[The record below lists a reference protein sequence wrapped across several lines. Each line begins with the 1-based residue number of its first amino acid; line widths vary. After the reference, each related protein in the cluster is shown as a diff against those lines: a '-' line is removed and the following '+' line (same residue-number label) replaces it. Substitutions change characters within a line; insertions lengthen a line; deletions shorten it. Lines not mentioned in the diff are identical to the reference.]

1 MRHSPLARIVAY
13 TWLIVGNII
22 ILAPIGW
29 MILQSLKGKLDTI
42 AFPPKFIFWPTLQNF
57 YDVLASQG
65 FRQAM
70 LDSTI
75 VACGAV
81 LIGMVVGV
89 PFAYALSRS
98 CIRGRFELAEFILS
112 TKMLPAIVVVVPLL
126 QIYKVLGLLDTRLGL
141 IIAHVLVVLAL
152 IVWVMRSFIDALPVE
167 VEEAAYVDGASGLR
181 TLLQIVLPS
190 AAPGLVTVAALA
202 FILSWNELFF
212 SITLT
217 GTDVRTLPV
226 FMGTEYVGFLAVD
239 WGRLSAAGLLA
250 TVPVVVLVLVLQ
262 KYLVRGLSLG
272 ALR

>member
-1 MRHSPLARIVAY
+1 MKHSPLARILAY

-22 ILAPIGW
+22 ILAPIAW

-42 AFPPKFIFWPTLQNF
+42 AFPPKFIFSPTLANY

-98 CIRGRFELAEFILS
+98 TIRGRFELAEFILS

-126 QIYKVLGLLDTRLGL
+126 QVYKVLGLIDTRFGL

-217 GTDVRTLPV
+217 GTNIRTLPV

>member
-1 MRHSPLARIVAY
+1 MRHSRLAKTLAY

-22 ILAPIGW
+22 ILAPIAW
-29 MILQSLKGKLDTI
+29 MILQSFKGKIDAI
-42 AFPPKFIFWPTLQNF
+42 AVPPKFIFPPTLSN
-57 YDVLASQG
+57 YYNVLASQG

-70 LDSTI
+70 LDSIT
-75 VACGAV
+75 VACGSV
-81 LIGMVVGV
+81 LISMVIGV

-98 CIRGRFELAEFILS
+98 TIRGRFELAEFILS

-126 QIYKVLGLLDTRLGL
+126 QVYKVLGLIDTRLGL
-141 IIAHVLVVLAL
+141 VIAHVLVVLAL

-167 VEEAAYVDGASGLR
+167 VEEAAYVDGASKLR
-181 TLLQIVLPS
+181 TMLQIVLPS

-226 FMGTEYVGFLAVD
+226 YMVTEYVGFLAVD

-250 TVPVVVLVLVLQ
+250 TLPVVILVLILQ

-272 ALR
+272 AVR

>member
-1 MRHSPLARIVAY
+1 MKHSVFARTLAY
-13 TWLIVGNII
+13 LWLVIGNAI
-22 ILAPIGW
+22 ILAPVAW

-42 AFPPKFIFWPTLQNF
+42 AFPPKFIFVPTLAN
-57 YDVLASQG
+57 YTEVLRSSG

-70 LDSTI
+70 LDSFT
-75 VACGAV
+75 VATGSV
-81 LIGMVVGV
+81 LIGMLIGV

-98 CIRGRFELAEFILS
+98 SMRGRFELAEFILS
-112 TKMLPAIVVVVPLL
+112 TKMLPAIVIVVPLL
-126 QIYKVLGLLDTRLGL
+126 QVYKQLGL
-141 IIAHVLVVLAL
+141 IDTRAGLILAHVLVVLAL
-152 IVWVMRSFIDALPVE
+152 IVWVMRSFIDALPIE
-167 VEEAAYVDGASGLR
+167 VEEAAYVDGASKLR

-217 GTDVRTLPV
+217 SINVRTLPV

-239 WGRLSAAGLLA
+239 WGKPSAAGLIA
-250 TVPVVVLVLVLQ
+250 TFPVVVLVITLQ

-272 ALR
+272 ALK

>member
-1 MRHSPLARIVAY
+1 MRHSVLARFLAY
-13 TWLIVGNII
+13 GWLIVGNIL

-42 AFPPKFIFWPTLQNF
+42 AYPPRFVFTPTLANF
-57 YDVLASQG
+57 FDVIASQG

-75 VACGAV
+75 IACGAV
-81 LIGMVVGV
+81 FVGMVVGV

-98 CIRGRFELAEFILS
+98 SIRGRFELAEFILS

-126 QIYKVLGLLDTRLGL
+126 QVYKSLGLLDTRLGL
-141 IIAHVLVVLAL
+141 IVAHVLVVLAL

-217 GTDVRTLPV
+217 GTEVRTLPV

>member
-1 MRHSPLARIVAY
+1 MRHSAFARIVAY

-42 AFPPKFIFWPTLQNF
+42 AYPPKFIFSPTLANF

-98 CIRGRFELAEFILS
+98 TIRGRFELAEFILS

-126 QIYKVLGLLDTRLGL
+126 QVYKVLGLLDTRLGL
-141 IIAHVLVVLAL
+141 IVAHLLVVLAL

-272 ALR
+272 ALK

>member
-1 MRHSPLARIVAY
+1 MKYSPLARLVAY
-13 TWLIVGNII
+13 TWLIVGNLI

-29 MILQSLKGKLDTI
+29 MILQSLKGKIDTI
-42 AFPPKFIFWPTLQNF
+42 AFPPKFIFSPTLVNF

-70 LDSTI
+70 LDSTLI
-75 VACGAV
+75 ASGSV

-89 PFAYALSRS
+89 PFAYVLSRS
-98 CIRGRFELAEFILS
+98 SMPGRFELAEFILS

-126 QIYKVLGLLDTRLGL
+126 QIYKSLGLLDTRLGL
-141 IIAHVLVVLAL
+141 VIAHVLVVLAL
-152 IVWVMRSFIDALPVE
+152 IVWVTRSFIDALPVE
-167 VEEAAYVDGASGLR
+167 IEEAAYVDGASGLR

-217 GTDVRTLPV
+217 GTQVRTLPV
-226 FMGTEYVGFLAVD
+226 YMGTEYVGFLAVD

-250 TVPVVVLVLVLQ
+250 TLPVVILVLVLQ

>member
-1 MRHSPLARIVAY
+1 MRHSPLARILAY
-13 TWLIVGNII
+13 AWLIVGNVI

-42 AFPPKFIFWPTLQNF
+42 AYPPKFVFSPTLSNF
-57 YDVLASQG
+57 HDVLASQG

-98 CIRGRFELAEFILS
+98 TIRGRFELAEFILS

-167 VEEAAYVDGASGLR
+167 VEEAAYVDGASGMR

>member
-1 MRHSPLARIVAY
+1 MRYSLLARTLAY
-13 TWLIVGNII
+13 TWLIVGNLII
-22 ILAPIGW
+22 MAPIAW
-29 MILQSLKGKLDTI
+29 MILQSLKGKIDTI
-42 AFPPKFIFWPTLQNF
+42 AFPPKLLFTPTLSNF
-57 YDVLASQG
+57 YNVLASQG

-75 VACGAV
+75 VASGAV
-81 LIGMVVGV
+81 LIGTVVGV

-98 CIRGRFELAEFILS
+98 DMRGRFELAEFILS

-141 IIAHVLVVLAL
+141 VIAHVLVVLAL

-217 GTDVRTLPV
+217 GTNVRTLPV
-226 FMGTEYVGFLAVD
+226 YMGTEYVGFLAVD

-250 TVPVVVLVLVLQ
+250 TIPVVILVLVLQ

-272 ALR
+272 ALK

>member
-1 MRHSPLARIVAY
+1 MKHSVFARTLAY
-13 TWLIVGNII
+13 LWLVLGNAI
-22 ILAPIGW
+22 ILAPVAW

-42 AFPPKFIFWPTLQNF
+42 AFPPKFIFVPTLAN
-57 YDVLASQG
+57 YAEVLSSAG

-70 LDSTI
+70 LDSFT
-75 VACGAV
+75 VATGSV
-81 LIGMVVGV
+81 LIGMLIGV

-98 CIRGRFELAEFILS
+98 CMRGRFELAEFILS
-112 TKMLPAIVVVVPLL
+112 TKMLPAIVIVVPLL
-126 QIYKVLGLLDTRLGL
+126 QVYKQLGL
-141 IIAHVLVVLAL
+141 IDTRAGLILAHVLVVLAL

-217 GTDVRTLPV
+217 SINVRTLPV

-239 WGRLSAAGLLA
+239 WGKLSAAGLIA
-250 TVPVVVLVLVLQ
+250 TLPVVVLVITLQ

-272 ALR
+272 ALK

>member
-1 MRHSPLARIVAY
+1 MKHSLFARILAY
-13 TWLIVGNII
+13 TWLVVGNII

-29 MILQSLKGKLDTI
+29 MILQSLKGRIDTI
-42 AFPPKFIFWPTLQNF
+42 AYPPKLIFTPTLSNF
-57 YDVLASQG
+57 YDVFASQG

-75 VACGAV
+75 VACGSV

-98 CIRGRFELAEFILS
+98 NMRGRFELAEFILS

-126 QIYKVLGLLDTRLGL
+126 QVYKSLGILDTRLGL

-181 TLLQIVLPS
+181 TMLQIVLPS

-217 GTDVRTLPV
+217 GTNVRTLPV
-226 FMGTEYVGFLAVD
+226 YMGTEYVGFLAVD

-250 TVPVVVLVLVLQ
+250 TIPVVVLVLVLQ